1 MLELRPKSR
10 PLGPHAHFMTDIP
23 TSSAYLIRGV
33 TQRGESFRPSDWADR
48 LAGAFS
54 ILDPDHR
61 ICYSP
66 YVQPTTLNGTRCV
79 VVDKRLKTE
88 DPHAYRFL
96 QNFAKS
102 NDLVTENAD

>member
-1 MLELRPKSR
+1 MADTPE
-10 PLGPHAHFMTDIP
+10 
-23 TSSAYLIRGV
+23 TSPYLIRGI
-33 TQRGESFRPSDWADR
+33 TRQGGSFRPSDWAER

-54 ILDPDHR
+54 IMDPDHR

-66 YVQPTTLNGTRCV
+66 YVQPMTLDGVRCV
-79 VVDKRLKTE
+79 AVDKRLKTE
-88 DPHAYRFL
+88 DPNAYRFL